1 MYLMGAIVECNINV
15 RNPPHT
21 TIFRKGIC
29 VICGNW
35 VKMMGKNE
43 RNRKPSWKPAMVL
56 YEKGRLLSSSHISEF
71 LKIVAKA
78 INEIPTET
86 KTPNAHMPASD
97 PTES

>member
-43 RNRKPSWKPAMVL
+43 RNRKPS
-56 YEKGRLLSSSHISEF
+56 
-71 LKIVAKA
+71 
-78 INEIPTET
+78 
-86 KTPNAHMPASD
+86 
-97 PTES
+97 